1 MKQDEALFD
10 QSLAQVKGGGIS
22 GPHQKIK
29 PRGNYF
35 KADNPPV
42 VSQNVRVKLPEKDD
56 EEDDMSVVDPE
67 AELAEEEIE
76 RMKIKHQDEMRRT
89 KN

>member
-1 MKQDEALFD
+1 MAH
-10 QSLAQVKGGGIS
+10 VKGGGIS
-22 GPHQKIK
+22 GQQKK
-29 PRGNYF
+29 VPRGNYF
-35 KADNPPV
+35 KSESGPPV
-42 VSQNVRVKLPEKDD
+42 VSQNVRVKLPDKDD
-56 EEDDMSVVDPE
+56 EDDDMSVIDPE